1 MAQLEVKD
9 LSYAYKNL
17 IVLNQ
22 ISFAISPGEIV
33 GLLGINGAGKSTLF
47 KLISGLYFLQ
57 NGSIFF
63 DKNLVASAGFCVLQL
78 MRSQMG
84 VVFQECSID
93 AKLSAKANLRLS
105 GLLYGL
111 TAGQIALK
119 TESELLE
126 FGLSTVADKPVK
138 TFSGGMKR
146 KLELL
151 RAMLHDPSFLLMDEP
166 SSGLDQE
173 SFYHFW
179 EKIHTR
185 RRAHGLTA
193 LIATHRVEEA
203 EKCDRLLIL
212 HEGKLIASK
221 SPAELKS
228 CVQGDRV
235 CLNFLKTADHAQK
248 LTWLKLL
255 RDHFTDLN
263 IEFMN
268 DEVSVVATH
277 GPELVPRLV
286 EILPPAAVESVYVRR
301 PTLADAFLK
310 VTGARL

>member
-9 LSYAYKNL
+9 ASYSYVNLS
-17 IVLNQ
+17 VLNQ
-22 ISFAISPGEIV
+22 VSFAVSPGEIV
-33 GLLGINGAGKSTLF
+33 GLLGVNGAGKSTLF

-57 NGSIFF
+57 KGSIFF
-63 DKNLVASAGFCVLQL
+63 DKNLVASAGFCVSSL
-78 MRSQMG
+78 MRSRMG

-111 TAGQIALK
+111 TAAQIALK
-119 TESELLE
+119 IESELLE
-126 FGLSTVADKPVK
+126 FGLSTVANQPVK

-151 RAMLHDPSFLLMDEP
+151 RALLHNPSFLLMDEP

-173 SFYHFW
+173 SFHRFW

-185 RRAHGLTA
+185 RCAHGLTA

-212 HEGKLIASK
+212 HGGQLISSK
-221 SPAELKS
+221 SPAELKN

-235 CLNFLKTADHAQK
+235 CLSFLKTASGAQK
-248 LTWLKLL
+248 LIWLNTL

-263 IEFMN
+263 IEFIN
-268 DEVSVVATH
+268 DDVSVVTALGH
-277 GPELVPRLV
+277 QLVPRLV

>member
-9 LSYAYKNL
+9 VSYAYKNL
-17 IVLNQ
+17 KVLNEV
-22 ISFAISPGEIV
+22 SFAISPGEIV

-47 KLISGLYFLQ
+47 RLISGLYFLQ
-57 NGSIFF
+57 TGSIFF
-63 DKNLVASAGFCVLQL
+63 ERNVSARPGFCVSRF
-78 MRSQMG
+78 MRAQMG
-84 VVFQECSID
+84 VVFQECSLD

-111 TAGQIALK
+111 TK
-119 TESELLE
+119 TEIAVKIESALPE
-126 FGLSTVADKPVK
+126 FGLSNVANQPVK

-166 SSGLDQE
+166 SAGLDQE
-173 SFYHFW
+173 GFHRFW
-179 EKIHTR
+179 EKMFLSR
-185 RRAHGLTA
+185 QANGLTA
-193 LIATHRVEEA
+193 LIATHRAEEA

-212 HEGKLIASK
+212 HNGKLIASK

-235 CLNFLKTADHAQK
+235 CLSFLKTANHAQK
-248 LTWLKLL
+248 SIWLNVL
-255 RDHFTDLN
+255 RDKFTYLN

-268 DEVSVVATH
+268 DEVSVVATN

-286 EILPPAAVESVYVRR
+286 EVLPPAAVESVYVRR